1 MSQAAITVGSKV
13 RVTRVRDRI
22 PADLVTAL
30 QSDATGT
37 VKDFK
42 VTDGKGIG
50 VVVELSNG
58 TTTWFFAKNQVV
70 VPLLSSTTTPMPLPS
85 VTLKSLTVPVASLW
99 RAVTRS
105 AGMRSRTRVT
115 RTFEPTVMAAWDMS
129 GATKKWR
136 QANPLQALPPWSP
149 NGSFPASMWPMAGW

>member
-1 MSQAAITVGSKV
+1 MQRVSLTPLFVAPDMSQAAITIGSKV

-22 PADLVTAL
+22 PADLVSAL

-58 TTTWFFAKNQVV
+58 TTTWFFDDEI
-70 VPLLSSTTTPMPLPS
+70 T
-85 VTLKSLTVPVASLW
+85 
-99 RAVTRS
+99 
-105 AGMRSRTRVT
+105 
-115 RTFEPTVMAAWDMS
+115 AA
-129 GATKKWR
+129 
-136 QANPLQALPPWSP
+136 
-149 NGSFPASMWPMAGW
+149 

>member
-1 MSQAAITVGSKV
+1 MAGGDVEEHQLIGPGGAVAAGQLDGITGIAKADKVHPLHHPTVGHIQAGNDPFGNHEGKACSGLAWRHFFVAPDMSQAAITVGSKV

-22 PADLVTAL
+22 PADLVSAL

-58 TTTWFFAKNQVV
+58 TTTWFFDDEI
-70 VPLLSSTTTPMPLPS
+70 T
-85 VTLKSLTVPVASLW
+85 
-99 RAVTRS
+99 
-105 AGMRSRTRVT
+105 
-115 RTFEPTVMAAWDMS
+115 AA
-129 GATKKWR
+129 
-136 QANPLQALPPWSP
+136 
-149 NGSFPASMWPMAGW
+149 